1 MSLKSTSRMSPSV
14 PRISLH
20 MTGFEFIFR
29 RRVPSIAMKNG
40 HAGQMNQVKGCV
52 SRGFNHATFD
62 HLFLASRV

>member
-1 MSLKSTSRMSPSV
+1 
-14 PRISLH
+14 

-52 SRGFNHATFD
+52 SRGFNHTTFD
-62 HLFLASRV
+62 HVFWPAEYDYTRTSRQYASVEVLGLHL